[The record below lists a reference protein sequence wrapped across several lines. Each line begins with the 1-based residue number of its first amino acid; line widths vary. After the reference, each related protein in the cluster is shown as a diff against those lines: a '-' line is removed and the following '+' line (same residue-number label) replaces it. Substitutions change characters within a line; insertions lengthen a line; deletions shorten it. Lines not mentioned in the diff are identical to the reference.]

1 MDSKILELH
10 QHKFPPSTFSYENN
24 ENDENSEN
32 EDETD
37 GDESIQTESKINL
50 KNMKNLKNEKISNN
64 SYDSTDI
71 SLQDQ
76 LSEEDY
82 GSDPGMDPGSE
93 HHKKFHKFQNSQG
106 GNYSQGLNSQE
117 NSQNFLGNN
126 FQDFHGFQ
134 GEDVMYSVRVLAGE
148 LGGTTRLFLSVG
160 TGNDNDGDI
169 PRALA
174 MKGKCCKWCSV
185 LHIVF
190 SFEIVFSHENF
201 V

>member
-37 GDESIQTESKINL
+37 GDESIQTESKINM
-50 KNMKNLKNEKISNN
+50 KNIKNLKNEKISNN

-82 GSDPGMDPGSE
+82 GSDPGMDLGSE
-93 HHKKFHKFQNSQG
+93 YQKFHKFKNFQG
-106 GNYSQGLNSQE
+106 ENYSLEKDSQGLYSQNFQE
-117 NSQNFLGNN
+117 NSQNFL
-126 FQDFHGFQ
+126 GFQ

-174 MKGKCCKWCSV
+174 MKGK
-185 LHIVF
+185 
-190 SFEIVFSHENF
+190 
-201 V
+201 